1 MKKVILLLSLTTI
14 LFTSCEGDQGPPGL
28 DGLQGE
34 PGISILAQ
42 VFEGIGTFNSA
53 NNYTLIFDYPSNID
67 VFESDVALVY
77 LREEVNNGL
86 EVWTPLPRTFYFD
99 TGGFVE
105 YNFNFTI
112 DDVAI
117 FLDSDINFGS
127 LDPIVT
133 DDQIFRIVI
142 VPGEFAKHN
151 DTSDIN
157 SVLTQFNLQNT
168 PTTLD

>member
-1 MKKVILLLSLTTI
+1 MKKVIFLLSLTTI
-14 LFTSCEGDQGPPGL
+14 LFTSCEGDQGP
-28 DGLQGE
+28 QGE

-53 NNYTLIFDYPSNID
+53 NNYTLIFDYPGNID

-112 DDVAI
+112 DDVAV
-117 FLDSDINFGS
+117 FLDSDVNFGS
-127 LDPIVT
+127 LDPVVT

-142 VPGEFAKHN
+142 VPGEFAKNN

-168 PTTLD
+168 TPTTLD